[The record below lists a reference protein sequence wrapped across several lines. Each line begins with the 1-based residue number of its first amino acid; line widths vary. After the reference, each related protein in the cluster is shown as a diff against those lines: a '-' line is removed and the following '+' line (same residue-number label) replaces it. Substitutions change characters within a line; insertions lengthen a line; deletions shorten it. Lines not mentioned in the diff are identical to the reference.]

1 MNINA
6 RINTGSRALKLALV
20 CASAV
25 GWSVGAFAQEAD
37 EGAPGDWLS
46 RYTGARSVGFGGALV
61 AAANEPMGVVWNPAG
76 LSQLFQNEL
85 HVETARLFENTSVN
99 GFSFAVPARRI
110 PSFGITMVML
120 SSGEFERT
128 NELNESLGTFEEA
141 DMAFLLTASKN
152 LSTNLALGTNLKVV
166 RQSLEEFSAAG
177 VGFDVGMMYD
187 ISSALRVGGSVLN
200 IGGPSLAL
208 RDTDEKFPFEFRG
221 GLALRVFN
229 GRGIITAEL
238 DQRSGPGTSLHGGS
252 EIWVHPTMALRLGYN
267 ERYATGGFSYRVAP
281 GMRFDYGVADH
292 AIGLTHRV
300 GLSYR
305 FGGFFASSV
314 ADPPVF
320 SPTGQQSVT
329 KFQLQAH
336 TKSNAREWKLDI
348 INASNQIVRSFGGR
362 GVPPEHVMWDGKNAL
377 GLPLADGVYRYQI
390 VVWDDQGREIQSR
403 LRKVEITTSGPQGS
417 VPVFVEP

>member
-6 RINTGSRALKLALV
+6 RNTHRAGALARTL
-20 CASAV
+20 
-25 GWSVGAFAQEAD
+25 AFASLLGWGACAQAQDAD
-37 EGAPGDWLS
+37 GGAPGDWLS
-46 RYTGARSVGFGGALV
+46 RYSGARSVGFGGAFV
-61 AAANEPMGVVWNPAG
+61 ASANEPMGVVWNPAG

-85 HVETARLFENTSVN
+85 HVETARLFESTNISAV
-99 GFSFAVPARRI
+99 SFAAPARRI

-152 LSTNLALGTNLKVV
+152 LSTNMAVGTNLKVV

-187 ISSALRVGGSVLN
+187 ISPALRLGASLLN

-221 GLALRVFN
+221 GLALRVFK
-229 GRGIITAEL
+229 GRGVITAEF

-252 EIWVHPTMALRLGYN
+252 EIWVHRAMALRLGYN

-292 AIGLTHRV
+292 ALGLTHRV

-320 SPTGQQSVT
+320 SPMGQQSVT
-329 KFQLQAH
+329 KFQLEAH

-348 INASNQIVRSFGGR
+348 INSSNQIVRSFGGR
-362 GVPPEHVMWDGKNAL
+362 GLPPAHVMWDGKNAV
-377 GLPLADGVYRYQI
+377 GLPLADGIYRYQI
-390 VVWDDQGREIQSR
+390 VVRDDQGREIQSR
-403 LRKVEITTSGPQGS
+403 VRSVEITTSGPQGS